1 MQYKDFDFAQHRVLS
16 TLDRTTLS
24 RATDM
29 CGLRTRQL
37 ADADPHIFLDPWN
50 DSGSLIYENLL
61 TRTEGDRVPILF
73 SDKC

>member
-37 ADADPHIFLDPWN
+37 ADADPQTFLDLRTN
-50 DSGSLIYENLL
+50 SGSLLDENLR
-61 TRTEGDRVPILF
+61 TRTETDPVP
-73 SDKC
+73 